1 MELLLLIVFSV
12 ILPLTPTVRAEDC
25 GQDELVQCARPLQV
39 LSATSELS
47 FVSTKEEL
55 DKLCPDLYAALHCI
69 RSYTR
74 RCMSIYQRDH
84 FNKLYH
90 GTSQVIHEL
99 CEEGPNQE
107 DFLRHAPCMRHVKKQ
122 YEACSSKYQATMS
135 RIGQIVPEPSEA
147 SSIGDHEDDHNLT
160 RVQFYE
166 LERIKTVCC
175 SFKEYIDCS
184 EHVVRIACG
193 VETANYT
200 RSFLDKMSSPLMSMH
215 CVAYGPHSNKCTNT
229 DSFNRGPS
237 ITSTPLLLLISLPY
251 IINVLFSY

>member
-1 MELLLLIVFSV
+1 MELLLLIVTALIFPP
-12 ILPLTPTVRAEDC
+12 PLQVRAEDC

-55 DKLCPDLYAALHCI
+55 DKLCPDLHFGLHCI

-107 DFLRHAPCMRHVKKQ
+107 DFLRHAPCMRLVKRQ
-122 YEACSSKYQATMS
+122 YETCSTTYQATMS
-135 RIGQIVPEPSEA
+135 RIGQIVPEPSETSA
-147 SSIGDHEDDHNLT
+147 TPDDHNLT
-160 RVQFYE
+160 RAHSYE
-166 LERIKTVCC
+166 MERIKTVCC
-175 SFKEYIDCS
+175 AFKDYIDCS
-184 EHVVRIACG
+184 EQVVRLACG
-193 VETANYT
+193 EETANYT
-200 RSFLDKMSSPLMSMH
+200 RRFLDKMSSSLMTMH
-215 CVAYGPHSNKCTNT
+215 CEDYGPESNKCANSDT
-229 DSFNRGPS
+229 FNRS
-237 ITSTPLLLLISLPY
+237 TSFTLSALISLLCAIVIFY
-251 IINVLFSY
+251 Y